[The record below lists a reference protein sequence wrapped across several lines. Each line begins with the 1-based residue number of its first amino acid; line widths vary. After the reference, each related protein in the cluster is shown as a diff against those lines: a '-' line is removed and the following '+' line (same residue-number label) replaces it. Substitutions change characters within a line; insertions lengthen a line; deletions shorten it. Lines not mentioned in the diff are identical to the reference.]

1 MLFIALRTQLFTV
14 HCFLTT
20 SRANAVQYLIFLL
33 VNQYSG
39 FSVHS
44 FTPFLKAVKTAYPT
58 CEYFSLSAVYANT
71 VRLPILIYGL
81 RILLSLRPPTI
92 SYLGFLL
99 RRLIRPIC
107 RFLCSALRTNLLG
120 TAYLILSASRANAVR
135 LIVAIRFT
143 IIGCMCITAFPA
155 QRTFTIKWLS
165 AIRTQLIGFS
175 VSPQFFY
182 GQYVSSSIFRLHM
195 PSRPRI

>member
-58 CEYFSLSAVYANT
+58 CEYFSFSAVYANA

-81 RILLSLRPPTI
+81 RILFPLRPSTI
-92 SYLGFLL
+92 SYLGFFL

-107 RFLCSALRTNLLG
+107 RFLRSALRTNLLG
-120 TAYLILSASRANAVR
+120 TIQLILSASRADSVR
-135 LIVAIRFT
+135 LIIPIRFT
-143 IIGCMCITAFPA
+143 AIRCMCITTLPT
-155 QRTFTIKWLS
+155 QRTLTIK
-165 AIRTQLIGFS
+165 
-175 VSPQFFY
+175 
-182 GQYVSSSIFRLHM
+182 
-195 PSRPRI
+195 